1 MEMDKIPWENNIE
14 GKRAKNHLSLATLEM
29 QPEQIQWISKRESQ
43 RQTEQVEKGMGGK
56 QDNVCEQPF

>member
-29 QPEQIQWISKRESQ
+29 QPEQIQWISKRES
-43 RQTEQVEKGMGGK
+43 
-56 QDNVCEQPF
+56 